1 VIAGLVIV
9 YIYAIFRYALCT
21 LFVLQL
27 QLPNV
32 YTRCDIFMSAL
43 HA

>member
-9 YIYAIFRYALCT
+9 YIYAIFRRAQCA

-32 YTRCDIFMSAL
+32 YTRCDIFMNTL

>member
-1 VIAGLVIV
+1 V
-9 YIYAIFRYALCT
+9 IFRYALCA

-27 QLPNV
+27 QLPSV